1 MHNTCSCIGIK
12 RPHDYVKKMTSPNK
26 DSIPLPTQTIRLS
39 PTDPVSVRT
48 PFGEINMPEPEKNDK
63 GDTEYGFMIRPEVFI
78 S

>member
-1 MHNTCSCIGIK
+1 ML
-12 RPHDYVKKMTSPNK
+12 VKKTIRPGEKVTSPNN

-48 PFGEINMPEPEKNDK
+48 PFGEINMPEPEKQDI

-78 S
+78 N